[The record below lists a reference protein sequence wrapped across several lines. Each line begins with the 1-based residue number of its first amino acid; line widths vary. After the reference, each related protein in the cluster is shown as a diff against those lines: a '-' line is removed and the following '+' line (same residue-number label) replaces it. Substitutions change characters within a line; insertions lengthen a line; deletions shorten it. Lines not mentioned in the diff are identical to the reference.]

1 MPSSISECLP
11 RSVNAFFKQ
20 WMPFSISECLPRSV
34 NAFLDQWMPSSI
46 SECLLQTV
54 NAFLNQWM
62 STKNQQFWNPT
73 MLCYQGGVNKM
84 YYGIM
89 DYDPS
94 YHRVHLEMDAGDT
107 VFFHPLLIHGS
118 GMNRTSGFRK
128 VSWWIKNVDCGLGR
142 RKINEWMWLLLSYNV
157 WCTYMYYLF
166 FKDMFVNPYIGG
178 EEREMELDLQ

>member
-1 MPSSISECLP
+1 
-11 RSVNAFFKQ
+11 
-20 WMPFSISECLPRSV
+20 
-34 NAFLDQWMPSSI
+34 
-46 SECLLQTV
+46 
-54 NAFLNQWM
+54 
-62 STKNQQFWNPT
+62 
-73 MLCYQGGVNKM
+73 M

-157 WCTYMYYLF
+157 WCTYMYYHF
-166 FKDMFVNPYIGG
+166 FKDMFVNGRGRGNGTRPTVDVTETFQFWNRRTAVVTIPFPQKRY
-178 EEREMELDLQ
+178 